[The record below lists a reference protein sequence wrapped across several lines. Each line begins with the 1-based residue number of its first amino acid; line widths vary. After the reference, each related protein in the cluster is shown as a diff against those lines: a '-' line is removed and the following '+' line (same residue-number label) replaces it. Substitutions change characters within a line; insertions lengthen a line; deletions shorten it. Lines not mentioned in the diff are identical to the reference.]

1 MPKPLSE
8 LIDPGWA
15 AALAPVESNITA
27 MGNFLR
33 EEVAADRGYFPP
45 GPDVLNAFLRPFDSV
60 KVLIVGQDPY
70 PTPGHAMGLSFSVR
84 PQVKPIP
91 RSLANIFREL
101 QADLLVPT
109 PSNGDLTPWADQGV
123 LMLNRVLT
131 VSPGVPGSHRGK
143 GWEAVTEHAIRALAQ
158 RDSPLVAILWGA
170 DAGKT
175 RAFLGN
181 TPAITSPHPS
191 PLSADRGFFGSRPF
205 SRANEMLAAQ
215 SATPINWELP

>member
-15 AALAPVESNITA
+15 AALEPVAGNIAA
-27 MGNFLR
+27 MGDFLR
-33 EEVAADRGYFPP
+33 AEVAADRGYFPP
-45 GPDVLNAFLRPFDSV
+45 GPDVLNAFMRPFDDV

-84 PQVKPIP
+84 PHVKPIP
-91 RSLANIFREL
+91 RSLANIYREL
-101 QADLLVPT
+101 MADVLVSA

-131 VSPGVPGSHRGK
+131 VSPGSPGSHRGK
-143 GWEAVTEHAIRALAQ
+143 GWEAITEHAIRSLAA
-158 RDSPLVAILWGA
+158 RGKPLVAILWGA

-175 RAFLGN
+175 RAFLGD
-181 TPAITSPHPS
+181 TPVVSSPHPS

-205 SRANEMLAAQ
+205 TRANEYLRAQ
-215 SATPINWELP
+215 NAPEINWELP